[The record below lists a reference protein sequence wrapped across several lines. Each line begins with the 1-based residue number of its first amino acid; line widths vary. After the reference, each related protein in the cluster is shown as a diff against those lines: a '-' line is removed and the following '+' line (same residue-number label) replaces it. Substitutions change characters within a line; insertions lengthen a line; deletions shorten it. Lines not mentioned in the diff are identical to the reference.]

1 MISAVVNHSS
11 CPTDHS
17 VRIHHVLRVFTCLQI
32 QELIGTRVEG
42 FYWREK
48 AMRDKE
54 SGLSLI
60 STSFNVSSSWK
71 HMSDGD

>member
-1 MISAVVNHSS
+1 M
-11 CPTDHS
+11 
-17 VRIHHVLRVFTCLQI
+17 

-42 FYWREK
+42 FYSREK

-71 HMSDGD
+71 RMSDGD